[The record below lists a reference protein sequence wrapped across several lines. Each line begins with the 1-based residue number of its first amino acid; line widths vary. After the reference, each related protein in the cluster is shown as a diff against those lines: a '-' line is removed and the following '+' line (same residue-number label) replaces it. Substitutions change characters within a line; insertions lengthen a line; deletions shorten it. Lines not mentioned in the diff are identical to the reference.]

1 MSLSAR
7 VKKLTEPVENNPAST
22 TCPTPGFKPGLVME
36 GQTGKVVSTPRAEPI
51 TEDGYDDLLREWGF
65 DPDFYEVIEP
75 VACSVWQQSKR
86 TEDGER
92 DIVNLYAYKARVQQ
106 IKRARLDPDELDRLL
121 APVRKAR
128 KRKPAPS
135 GSKAFVVTIGDSQTG
150 KPDGGGVDAV
160 VQRLDSMVG
169 VVKARYTELR
179 ERGHDLGTLVVV
191 FVGDLGEG
199 CDGHYEM
206 QTFGVQLD
214 RRDQNKV
221 NRRLIRNALME
232 WSQDFTDVL
241 VTAVGGNHGENRKDG
256 KAFTSFNDND
266 DVAVV
271 EQVAEILA
279 ANPIYDHV
287 RFALPRG
294 ELTVC
299 VEACGTRIG
308 LAHGHQATSPD
319 KIIDPFWTG
328 HDFGAQPLSAA
339 DLLVTGHF
347 HHYRFEEAVT
357 GRWWLQV
364 PPLECESTWYVNRK
378 GRTSSPGIA
387 TLVTHR
393 PKGAE
398 HAVFEEH
405 QMLSLAA

>member
-1 MSLSAR
+1 MGLSQR
-7 VKKLTEPVENNPAST
+7 VSELTEPVERNAAPIV
-22 TCPTPGFKPGLVME
+22 CPTPGFKPGAVTE
-36 GQTGKVVSTPRAEPI
+36 GETGTIVSTPRSEPI

-65 DPDFYEVIEP
+65 DPAFYEVVEP
-75 VACSVWQQSKR
+75 VKCSVWQQSKR

-92 DIVNLYAYKARVQQ
+92 DIVNLYAYKAGVRQTR
-106 IKRARLDPDELDRLL
+106 RARLDPEELDRLM

-128 KRKPAPS
+128 KRKPAPA
-135 GSKAFVVTIGDSQTG
+135 GDKAFVVMIGDSQTG

-160 VQRLDSMVG
+160 VERLDGMVE

-179 ERGHDLGTLVVV
+179 ERGHDLGMLVVV

-199 CDGHYEM
+199 CDGHYDM
-206 QTFGVQLD
+206 QTFGIELD

-221 NRRLIRNALME
+221 NRRLIRNALMA
-232 WSQDFTDVL
+232 WSKDFAEVL
-241 VTAVGGNHGENRKDG
+241 VTAVAGNHGENRKDG

-266 DVAVV
+266 DVAVI

-279 ANPIYDHV
+279 ANSIYDHV

-294 ELTVC
+294 ELSVC
-299 VEACGTRIG
+299 VEAKGTRIG
-308 LAHGHQATSPD
+308 LAHGHQANNPNQ
-319 KIIDPFWTG
+319 IIDWWMG
-328 HDFGAQPLSAA
+328 QDFGEQPASAA

-347 HHYRFEEAVT
+347 HHYRFEEAVI

-364 PPLECESTWYVNRK
+364 PPLECESTWYVNRR
-378 GRTSSPGIA
+378 GRTSSPGVA

-393 PKGAE
+393 PDGAKT
-398 HAVFEEH
+398 AVFEEPA
-405 QMLSLAA
+405 MLPIH

>member
-1 MSLSAR
+1 MR
-7 VKKLTEPVENNPAST
+7 
-22 TCPTPGFKPGLVME
+22 
-36 GQTGKVVSTPRAEPI
+36 
-51 TEDGYDDLLREWGF
+51 
-65 DPDFYEVIEP
+65 
-75 VACSVWQQSKR
+75 
-86 TEDGER
+86 
-92 DIVNLYAYKARVQQ
+92 
-106 IKRARLDPDELDRLL
+106 
-121 APVRKAR
+121 PVRLAK
-128 KRKPAPS
+128 KRKAPPT
-135 GSKAFVVTIGDSQTG
+135 GTKAFCVFIGDSQTG

-160 VQRLDSMVG
+160 VERLTGMVER
-169 VVKARYTELR
+169 VKARYTELR
-179 ERGHDLGTLVVV
+179 QRGHDLGTLVVV

-206 QTFGVQLD
+206 QTFGVELD

-241 VTAVGGNHGENRKDG
+241 VTAVGGNHGENRKEG

-294 ELTVC
+294 ELSLC

-308 LAHGHQATSPD
+308 VAHGHQANSPD
-319 KIIDPFWTG
+319 KIVDFWMG
-328 HDFGAQPLSAA
+328 QDFGKQPLWTA

-387 TLVTHR
+387 TVVTHR
-393 PKGAE
+393 PDGAE
-398 HAVFEEH
+398 HAVVEEPEV
-405 QMLSLAA
+405 LSMP